1 MQHYSVNEWHLG
13 CSQLDGVW
21 ERLQGVTKSAI
32 SKLRSGRGRVSLGED
47 MAVMGDLVKNG
58 RKKLFSPEQNRW
70 LKEKVRENPLLS
82 PAQLK

>member
-1 MQHYSVNEWHLG
+1 MAFGLLTGGRSLG
-13 CSQLDGVW
+13 KVARELGVP
-21 ERLQGVTKSAI
+21 RVPSA
-32 SKLRSGRGRVSLGED
+32 SSGPGGGRFRLGED
-47 MAVMGDLVKNG
+47 KAVMGDLVKSG

>member
-1 MQHYSVNEWHLG
+1 MARELV
-13 CSQLDGVW
+13 
-21 ERLQGVTKSAI
+21 VTKSTI
-32 SKLRSGRGRVSLGED
+32 SRVSLDED
-47 MAVMGDLVKNG
+47 KAVMGDLVKSG